1 MSLGETKPDLAEVYN
16 QFVVIDWQIIMYMN
30 KVYLRL
36 MRMAHLIPS
45 SSPHFPN
52 SCSADYL

>member
-45 SSPHFPN
+45 PPPPFPQ
-52 SCSADYL
+52 